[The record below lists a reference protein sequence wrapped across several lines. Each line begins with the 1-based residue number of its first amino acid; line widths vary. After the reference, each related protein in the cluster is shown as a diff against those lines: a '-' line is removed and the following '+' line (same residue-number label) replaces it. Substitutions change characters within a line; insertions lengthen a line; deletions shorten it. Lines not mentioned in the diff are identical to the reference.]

1 MTSFLQRRVWG
12 LALFAG
18 LIACSPVYYNVAG
31 VKEAQ
36 ASEVGNC
43 ALIGRVTGIPGV
55 YGPLAEIGLKE
66 ARKAALEKAVEQGGN
81 TVVFDPLPADQKVY
95 ELPAQVYTC

>member
-1 MTSFLQRRVWG
+1 MSYFFTKSGWIIAG
-12 LALFAG
+12 LAG
-18 LIACSPVYYNVAG
+18 LVACSPVYYNVAG

-36 ASEVGNC
+36 ASEVVNC
-43 ALIGRVTGIPGV
+43 TLIGRVKGIPGV
-55 YGPLAEIGLKE
+55 YGPLADIGLKE

-81 TVVFDPLPADQKVY
+81 TVVFDALPTDGEVY

>member
-1 MTSFLQRRVWG
+1 MTPKIRKSSWVYLT
-12 LALFAG
+12 LAG
-18 LIACSPVYYNVAG
+18 LLACSPVYYNVAG

-36 ASEVGNC
+36 ASEVINC
-43 ALIGRVTGIPGV
+43 TLIGRVTGIPGV
-55 YGPLAEIGLKE
+55 YGPLADIGLKE

-81 TVVFDPLPADQKVY
+81 TVVFDPLPADQEVY